1 MRRNWRNLQKIIV
14 QPHKIAEAASIGLIR
29 EDSDIVNDDN
39 FVKPSLIDKQG
50 IYPVFARYNTIGE
63 EILGVEKLLK
73 KLLKR
78 YEAKEI
84 AIVARTKRILEEVKK
99 ETDENIKM
107 TLYNFSGRN
116 QFRRRGN

>member
-1 MRRNWRNLQKIIV
+1 MACEGTELYKHRFGYDRKKHIPCKNYRTTTQ
-14 QPHKIAEAASIGLIR
+14 IAEAAYSLIR

-63 EILGVEKLLK
+63 EILGVENLK

-99 ETDENIKM
+99 KQMRI
-107 TLYNFSGRN
+107 
-116 QFRRRGN
+116 